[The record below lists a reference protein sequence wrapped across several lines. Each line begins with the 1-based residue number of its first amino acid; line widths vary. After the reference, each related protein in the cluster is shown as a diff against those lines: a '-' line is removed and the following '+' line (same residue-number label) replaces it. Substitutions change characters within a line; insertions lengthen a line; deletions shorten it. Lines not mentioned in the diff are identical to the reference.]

1 MLDFLID
8 IDTKL
13 FLLLNDLHLPLL
25 DYFMMAFFLKRKG
38 IFDYDWRGKVDLML
52 VDPFFLK
59 DGEKICSTITH
70 EKMFW
75 AREDL
80 LH

>member
-1 MLDFLID
+1 
-8 IDTKL
+8 
-13 FLLLNDLHLPLL
+13 
-25 DYFMMAFFLKRKG
+25 MMEFFLKRKG
-38 IFDYDWRGKVDLML
+38 IFDYDWRGEVDLML
-52 VDPFFLK
+52 VDPFFLQ

-80 LH
+80 LR